1 MSEIG
6 DGLDHLR
13 IPYDKIKFGKK
24 LETQGYGTV
33 FEGEF
38 DDQRVALKQLNITN
52 LANIKPKLLAEILT
66 ISRFRQHPNLVALL
80 GFCDEKSN
88 EITLVYEYVACGNL
102 EDKMRKRLTTI
113 QRFEICLGAARG
125 LCYLHSGVESITI
138 VHGNIKLSKILLNS
152 DESSSKF
159 TAKVSSFGLSKI
171 VPGKGHK
178 VLDSSN
184 EDAEK
189 PTEKSDVYSFG
200 VLLLVVLCGVTE
212 LVDTDD
218 YQEHHVSELVPKKM
232 KQNKLRNTVH
242 RDIRKEIKTEALD
255 TYAAIACQCVMEN
268 PDDRPDMVKVIEEL
282 EKALI
287 LQGGEVTAV
296 YIPGGGNMAGE
307 MDEAGKGVEKE
318 NIPAVEEDVMDLL
331 AGEDNGEKTVETTD
345 RDSSNNDEVITKE

>member
-1 MSEIG
+1 FLLQPENTKIMSEIG

-88 EITLVYEYVACGNL
+88 EITLVYEYVASGNL

-138 VHGNIKLSKILLNS
+138 VHGNIKLSKILLNP

-178 VLDSSN
+178 VLESSD

-200 VLLLVVLCGVTE
+200 VLLLVVLCGVLE

-268 PDDRPDMVKVIEEL
+268 PDDRPDM
-282 EKALI
+282 
-287 LQGGEVTAV
+287 GGEVISV
-296 YIPGGGNMAGE
+296 YIPGSGNMAGE

-318 NIPAVEEDVMDLL
+318 NIQAVEEDVMDLL
-331 AGEDNGEKTVETTD
+331 AGEDNGEKTVETID